1 MNCELI
7 RSGAVYDVWVIQDL
21 QPEDD
26 SSHDMTPDTVHRL
39 LVLVLAVTLGPGR
52 EILLVAGDSQWLVAL
67 LPGARRT
74 G

>member
-1 MNCELI
+1 M
-7 RSGAVYDVWVIQDL
+7 IQDL

-26 SSHDMTPDTVHRL
+26 SSHDMTPDTVHRLL

>member
-1 MNCELI
+1 M
-7 RSGAVYDVWVIQDL
+7 IQDL

-26 SSHDMTPDTVHRL
+26 SSHDMTSDTVHRL
-39 LVLVLAVTLGPGR
+39 LVLVLVLAVTLGPGR

>member
-1 MNCELI
+1 M
-7 RSGAVYDVWVIQDL
+7 YDVCLIQDL

-39 LVLVLAVTLGPGR
+39 LLVLAVTLGPGR

>member
-7 RSGAVYDVWVIQDL
+7 RGSTLYDVWVIQDL

-39 LVLVLAVTLGPGR
+39 LLVLAVTLGPGR